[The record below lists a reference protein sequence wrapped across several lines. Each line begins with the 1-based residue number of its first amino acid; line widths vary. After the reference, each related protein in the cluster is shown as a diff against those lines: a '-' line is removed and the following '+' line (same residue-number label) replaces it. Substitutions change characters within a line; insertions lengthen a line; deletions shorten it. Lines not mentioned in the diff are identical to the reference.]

1 MRKLAVALCLTATVL
16 TAFGQGTLNFNNRV
30 TIDGINAPVDFEGN
44 RLTGPDYAGQLY
56 VSAAGAGAYTAVGA
70 VTAFQTNPVL
80 AGYINGGEV
89 VVAGI
94 APGTS
99 VDVVLR
105 AWATAS
111 GSTWEAASGNATG
124 IFGESNVVTV
134 GLGAVGSPPGPAAN
148 LIGLTSF
155 TLTQVPE
162 PSTVALGLLGLAAL
176 ALRRRK

>member
-1 MRKLAVALCLTATVL
+1 LTATVL
-16 TAFGQGTLNFNNRV
+16 TTFGQGTLNFNNRV
-30 TIDGINAPVDFEGN
+30 TIDGINAPVDFGGT

-56 VSAAGAGAYTAVGA
+56 VSAAGAGAYSAVGDI
-70 VTAFQTNPVL
+70 TAFQTNPVL

-89 VVAGI
+89 VVPGLI
-94 APGTS
+94 AGTS

-111 GSTWEAASGNATG
+111 GADWAAASGNPNG
-124 IFGESNVVTV
+124 IFGESDVVTV
-134 GLGAVGSPPGPAAN
+134 ALGGGGSPQGPAAN

-155 TLTQVPE
+155 SLTQVPE